1 MESETPLKRLRLE
14 ADKVEENLRLKKRV
28 KELETLLEEGKKEM
42 EKEKSKIK
50 EERNKVSLFPN
61 N

>member
-1 MESETPLKRLRLE
+1 MKRLRLE